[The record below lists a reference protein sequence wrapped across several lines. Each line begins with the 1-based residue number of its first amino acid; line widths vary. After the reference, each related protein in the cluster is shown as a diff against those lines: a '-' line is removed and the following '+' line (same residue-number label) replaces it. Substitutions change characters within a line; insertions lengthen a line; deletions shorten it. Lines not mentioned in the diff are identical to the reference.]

1 MTMDIPISNF
11 TKEKYLDL
19 EKLLFKNNVKL
30 YLAKDSFMSSTHFK
44 KTYKEFKIFKKKLNI
59 FNSNLIFKSNLSE
72 RLKIT

>member
-1 MTMDIPISNF
+1 MDIPISNF
-11 TKEKYLDL
+11 TIEKYLDL

-30 YLAKDSFMSSTHFK
+30 YLAKDSFMSSTYFK

-59 FNSNLIFKSNLSE
+59 FNSKLIFKSNLSE